1 MNFYP
6 GPNNL
11 YAISNAAQFGLR
23 TAMTASSGRQVAFAS
38 VVLLIGLGLG
48 PLLLEAPHVFLALK
62 IAGALFIAWLGVKLL
77 LSKPEAGL
85 QGGEPMADPL
95 GAFLATLD
103 RFRALPEDTL
113 VLTLKD
119 GDVVIALR
127 PDLAPKNVAQI
138 KALVREGAY
147 NNVAFHR
154 VIDGFMAQTGD
165 VRYDD
170 PVLALPWGTLPEGYC
185 RNYAD
190 GATNCPWRFDPN
202 PPGDSPTKEQPRGRD
217 YMGGDLKGVDQYLDY
232 LQSLGVT
239 ALYFNPIFDAASN
252 HGYDTQDYYRID
264 PYLGTQKVLTVGAA
278 YDMQSD
284 VAYANYGG
292 RSDIKDYK
300 AWTVDAFME
309 YPAPSG
315 VYTLSGAYFKYDTD
329 NAINGL
335 DPDPGLGVNS
345 DLKGW
350 YVKGGYMLP
359 GKVGMGR
366 LQFFARH
373 EKSDYGV
380 KTGLAEYYDQKWN
393 GVGANYYI
401 DGQKLKVTFEYADV
415 SFDTEHPTNP
425 ALQDYKQATLGLQF
439 IF

>member
-1 MNFYP
+1 MKMITEKTGRLGLRRAVVAGLLAGLAPAAAVAGPTIEFGEQGSLTFTYALQGWMQYKGFTSPTDSGSSTDAFLRRNRVTFSGQYNDYVGFY
-6 GPNNL
+6 
-11 YAISNAAQFGLR
+11 AQFEAGNDSKMGQDNKSVYYRDAYVTLDYR
-23 TAMTASSGRQVAFAS
+23 DDIRFIVGRFKNTFS
-38 VVLLIGLGLG
+38 REN
-48 PLLLEAPHVFLALK
+48 LEACL
-62 IAGALFIAWLGVKLL
+62 
-77 LSKPEAGL
+77 
-85 QGGEPMADPL
+85 EPL
-95 GAFLATLD
+95 TLD
-103 RFRALPEDTL
+103 RAEVLSYTPFAGTRDT
-113 VLTLKD
+113 
-119 GDVVIALR
+119 G
-127 PDLAPKNVAQI
+127 LAVWGNLLDARLQ
-138 KALVREGAY
+138 Y
-147 NNVAFHR
+147 R
-154 VIDGFMAQTGD
+154 VM
-165 VRYDD
+165 V
-170 PVLALPWGTLPEGYC
+170 
-185 RNYAD
+185 AD
-190 GATNCPWRFDPN
+190 GRE
-202 PPGDSPTKEQPRGRD
+202 DSYVPKDRPRITTRVHYSFWEPEFNYG
-217 YMGGDLKGVDQYLDY
+217 YL
-232 LQSLGVT
+232 GT
-239 ALYFNPIFDAASN
+239 
-252 HGYDTQDYYRID
+252 
-264 PYLGTQKVLTVGAA
+264 YLGTQKVLTVGAA

-380 KTGLAEYYDQKWN
+380 KTGLAEYYDQKWT

>member
-1 MNFYP
+1 MKMITEK
-6 GPNNL
+6 
-11 YAISNAAQFGLR
+11 A
-23 TAMTASSGRQVAFAS
+23 V
-38 VVLLIGLGLG
+38 GLGLRRAVVAGLLAGLAPAVAVAG
-48 PLLLEAPHVFLALK
+48 PTIEFGEQGSLTFTYALQGWMQYKGFTSPTDSGSTTDAFLRRNRVTFSGQYNDYVGFYAQFEAGNDSKMGQDNKSVYYRDAYVTLDYRDDIRFIVGRFKNTFSREGLEACL
-62 IAGALFIAWLGVKLL
+62 
-77 LSKPEAGL
+77 
-85 QGGEPMADPL
+85 EPL
-95 GAFLATLD
+95 TLD
-103 RFRALPEDTL
+103 RAE
-113 VLTLKD
+113 
-119 GDVVIALR
+119 VIAYTPFAGSR
-127 PDLAPKNVAQI
+127 DTGLAVWGNLMDARLQ
-138 KALVREGAY
+138 Y
-147 NNVAFHR
+147 R
-154 VIDGFMAQTGD
+154 VMI
-165 VRYDD
+165 
-170 PVLALPWGTLPEGYC
+170 
-185 RNYAD
+185 AD
-190 GATNCPWRFDPN
+190 GREDAYVPKDR
-202 PPGDSPTKEQPRGRD
+202 PRITTRVHYSFWEPEFNYG
-217 YMGGDLKGVDQYLDY
+217 YL
-232 LQSLGVT
+232 GT
-239 ALYFNPIFDAASN
+239 
-252 HGYDTQDYYRID
+252 
-264 PYLGTQKVLTVGAA
+264 YLGTQKVLTIGAA

>member
-1 MNFYP
+1 MKMITEKTGRLGLRRAVVAGLLAGLAPAVAVAGPTIEFGEQGSLTFTYALQGWMQYKGFTSPTDSGSSTDAFLRRNRVTFSGQYNDYVGFY
-6 GPNNL
+6 
-11 YAISNAAQFGLR
+11 AQFEAGNDSKMGQDNKSVYYRDAYVTLDYR
-23 TAMTASSGRQVAFAS
+23 DDIRFIVGRFKNTFS
-38 VVLLIGLGLG
+38 REN
-48 PLLLEAPHVFLALK
+48 LEACL
-62 IAGALFIAWLGVKLL
+62 
-77 LSKPEAGL
+77 
-85 QGGEPMADPL
+85 EPL
-95 GAFLATLD
+95 TLD
-103 RFRALPEDTL
+103 RAEVLSYTPFAGTRDT
-113 VLTLKD
+113 
-119 GDVVIALR
+119 G
-127 PDLAPKNVAQI
+127 LAVWGNLLDARLQ
-138 KALVREGAY
+138 Y
-147 NNVAFHR
+147 R
-154 VIDGFMAQTGD
+154 VM
-165 VRYDD
+165 V
-170 PVLALPWGTLPEGYC
+170 
-185 RNYAD
+185 AD
-190 GATNCPWRFDPN
+190 GRE
-202 PPGDSPTKEQPRGRD
+202 DSYVPKDRPRITTRVHYSFWEPEFNYG
-217 YMGGDLKGVDQYLDY
+217 YL
-232 LQSLGVT
+232 GT
-239 ALYFNPIFDAASN
+239 
-252 HGYDTQDYYRID
+252 
-264 PYLGTQKVLTVGAA
+264 YLGTQKVLTVGAA

-292 RSDIKDYK
+292 RSDMKDYK

-329 NAINGL
+329 KAINGL

-366 LQFFARH
+366 LQFFGRH

-393 GVGANYYI
+393 SVGANYYI

-425 ALQDYKQATLGLQF
+425 ALQDYTQATLGLQF